1 MKTYYASWVGAYR
14 WYMYERDK
22 PIMREET
29 LRLINEMSRDD
40 SNFLFYETVL
50 HLHQNKKLIK
60 KHIRLIKALMF
71 ANIMKGTKAES
82 AATWCN
88 MFLKNVEAKYI
99 KEEAND
105 VKDQT
110 C

>member
-1 MKTYYASWVGAYR
+1 MKPFYASWVGAYR

-22 PIMREET
+22 PITRKET
-29 LRLINEMSRDD
+29 IQLINELSRDD

-60 KHIRLIKALMF
+60 KHIRLIKAFMF
-71 ANIMKGTKAES
+71 ANIMSGTKAES

-99 KEEAND
+99 KEEVNNG
-105 VKDQT
+105 KIKT